1 MTKGYF
7 GKIPL
12 VKLIWAFGLMVAT
25 SPLQAQFAGQR
36 SFQFLNLPPTARV
49 AALGAV
55 NVSSGAGDVQMF
67 LSNPALLDSTL
78 HHHAAL
84 TYQSLVADLNYGSAS
99 YVRDLKDPGVWGWSL
114 QYLDYG
120 EFQGFDPSG
129 APTGTFR
136 GSEVAFT
143 VGYARPLG
151 PFSMGANL
159 KLLFSG
165 ISGFNASALTL
176 DLGGAYRHPQK
187 DLTVGLTFR
196 NIGFVLSD
204 FTETSD
210 SEIPFDVQLGVSF
223 KPQYMPFRFT
233 VTGYN
238 LGFVNEDLLD
248 PAGTGEGSFEE
259 LSSLDRIF
267 RHVAIGTEILIHEN
281 FNVRV
286 GYNHLIRQEL
296 RLAETSGGAGFSFGF
311 LLKIKRFELAYTRGI
326 YHTGGG
332 YDYFTLAS
340 DLNSFV
346 KRKN

>member
-1 MTKGYF
+1 MTKGYI
-7 GKIPL
+7 GITPL
-12 VKLIWAFGLMVAT
+12 VKLLWAFGLMLVAV
-25 SPLQAQFAGQR
+25 PVQAQFGGQR

-55 NVSSGAGDVQMF
+55 NVSSGEGDAQMF
-67 LSNPALLDSTL
+67 LSNPALLDSAL

-84 TYQSLVADLNYGSAS
+84 TYQSLVADLNYGSLS
-99 YVRDLKDPGVWGWSL
+99 YIRDLKGPGIWGWSL
-114 QYLDYG
+114 QYLNYG

-129 APTGTFR
+129 TPTGTFG
-136 GSEVAFT
+136 GSELAFT
-143 VGYARPLG
+143 AGYARPLG
-151 PFSMGANL
+151 PFTMGANL

-165 ISGFNASALTL
+165 ISGFNASALAL
-176 DLGGAYRHPQK
+176 DIAGAYKHPQK
-187 DLTVGLTFR
+187 DLTVGLIFK

-223 KPQYMPFRFT
+223 KPQFMPFRFT
-233 VTGYN
+233 LTGYN
-238 LGFVNEDLLD
+238 LGFVNEELLD
-248 PAGTGEGSFEE
+248 APGTGEGSLEE

-267 RHVAIGTEILIHEN
+267 RHVAIGTEILIHKN

-311 LLKIKRFELAYTRGI
+311 LLKIKRFELAYTRSI
-326 YHTGGG
+326 YHTAGG

-346 KRKN
+346 KRKK